1 MTAAIDVTLDAVIVT
16 VTDDRPRILTLAGP
30 SGPPRIP
37 AGPLDPVHD
46 KTLEQAMRR
55 WIDQL
60 TGVGIGYAEQLYTF
74 GDRKRGGR
82 RDDSARWLSV
92 AYLALVREETPA
104 PGASWVDVYDLF
116 PWEDHR
122 EGRPPVIGEALLP
135 AMKEWAATSD
145 AVVRR
150 ERIAVMFGQE
160 SGWDGIR
167 VLERYELL
175 YEAGLVAEAQI
186 DAGMPVADTVVGT
199 TMAYDDRR
207 IAATALGRLRGKLTY
222 RPLVFELL
230 PDRFTLTALQR
241 TVEALSGIRLH
252 TQNFRRLVER
262 NRLVEGTGATA
273 ATGGRPGEL
282 FRFRPEVLRERPRPG
297 VGVPY
302 R

>member
-1 MTAAIDVTLDAVIVT
+1 
-16 VTDDRPRILTLAGP
+16 
-30 SGPPRIP
+30 
-37 AGPLDPVHD
+37 
-46 KTLEQAMRR
+46 
-55 WIDQL
+55 
-60 TGVGIGYAEQLYTF
+60 
-74 GDRKRGGR
+74 
-82 RDDSARWLSV
+82 
-92 AYLALVREETPA
+92 
-104 PGASWVDVYDLF
+104 
-116 PWEDHR
+116 
-122 EGRPPVIGEALLP
+122 
-135 AMKEWAATSD
+135 
-145 AVVRR
+145 VRR